1 MGNQIKFS
9 AESRDKSSTDDD
21 TALEMENIQL
31 KNTNRK
37 LISKLDQQKQLNKK
51 LKEELDSLKSKQES
65 DNINKQKKEFQ
76 SLKNKNTDLEKL
88 LLQSHKEIKN
98 LKNEI
103 KKNKNETI
111 PDSKSSSPW
120 DKIKKLRS

>member
-9 AESRDKSSTDDD
+9 AESREKSSTSDD
-21 TALEMENIQL
+21 TTLEMENIQL

-51 LKEELDSLKSKQES
+51 LKEEIDSLKSKQES
-65 DNINKQKKEFQ
+65 DNINKQKKELQ

-88 LLQSHKEIKN
+88 LLQSQKEIKN

-103 KKNKNETI
+103 KKLKNEPI

>member
-9 AESRDKSSTDDD
+9 AESRDKTSGGDET
-21 TALEMENIQL
+21 TLEMENIQL

-37 LISKLDQQKQLNKK
+37 LISKLDQQKKLNKK
-51 LKEELDSLKSKQES
+51 LKMELESL
-65 DNINKQKKEFQ
+65 INKKKSINTNKQNKELQ
-76 SLKNKNTDLEKL
+76 SIKNKNNDLEKL
-88 LLQSHKEIKN
+88 LLQSQKEIKN

-103 KKNKNETI
+103 KKLKNEPI
-111 PDSKSSSPW
+111 PDSKSNSPW

>member
-9 AESRDKSSTDDD
+9 AESREKSSTDDD
-21 TALEMENIQL
+21 AALEMENIQL

-37 LISKLDQQKQLNKK
+37 LISKLDQQKQLNKN
-51 LKEELDSLKSKQES
+51 LKEEIDSLKNKIES
-65 DNINKQKKEFQ
+65 DDINNQKKDLQ

-88 LLQSHKEIKN
+88 LLQSRKEIKN

-103 KKNKNETI
+103 NKLKNEPI
-111 PDSKSSSPW
+111 PDSKSRSPW

>member
-103 KKNKNETI
+103 KKIKNETI

>member
-9 AESRDKSSTDDD
+9 SESREKPSSGEN
-21 TALEMENIQL
+21 TAQEMENIQL

-51 LKEELDSLKSKQES
+51 LKMELKSLQSKQES
-65 DNINKQKKEFQ
+65 IDINKQKKDIQ
-76 SLKNKNTDLEKL
+76 SLKNKNDNLEKL
-88 LLQSHKEIKN
+88 LLQSQKEIKN

-103 KKNKNETI
+103 KKLKNETI
-111 PDSKSSSPW
+111 PNSKSSSPW
-120 DKIKKLRS
+120 DKLKKLRS